1 MSLELI
7 ENEIKKKFEGL
18 GNSGSMGGKSVHEH
32 SSKELL
38 YPTISVDTGRKDE
51 NGEPIFESVI
61 DVDSKTELPSPS
73 GTAVLEHYAHYL
85 DKIFGTGRGNG
96 LRYVNVR
103 YKVDMTSK
111 DRKGRVE
118 YTQIASAS
126 AMNPDNNEN
135 LKLGQAVN
143 KS

>member
-7 ENEIKKKFEGL
+7 ENEIKKKFEGV
-18 GNSGSMGGKSVHEH
+18 GGSSAGGKSVHEH

-38 YPTISVDTGRKDE
+38 YPTVSIDTGKKDE
-51 NGEPIFESVI
+51 NGEPVYESVI
-61 DVDSKTELPSPS
+61 DVDSRTELPSPS

-85 DKIFGTGRGNG
+85 DKVFGKGRGNG
-96 LRYVNVR
+96 FRYVNLR

-111 DRKGRVE
+111 DRKGRIE

-126 AMNPDNNEN
+126 AMNPDANEN